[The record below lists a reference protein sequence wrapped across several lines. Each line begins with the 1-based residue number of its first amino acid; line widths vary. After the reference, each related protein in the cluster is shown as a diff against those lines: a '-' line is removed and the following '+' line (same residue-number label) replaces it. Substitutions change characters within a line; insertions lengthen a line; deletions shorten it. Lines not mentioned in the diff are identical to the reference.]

1 MRRDTVALAGAL
13 LLAGCPIPQ
22 AVPELEG
29 AVAPPRIVMANSTTQ
44 IAYPATVIPVASGCA
59 AHPTFDLSTE
69 LRDSVTDES
78 IQARWF
84 VNYDLANGFSQT
96 PQHQQTISVVDSNDP
111 TLRRTDTWTFDPYAY
126 PSYTG
131 GVGSADGALHVVE
144 LVVSNG
150 FSGGGPL
157 PNRSPAAGFEVQL
170 YRWVFLN
177 APEPGGCTSGAAG
190 CCP

>member
-1 MRRDTVALAGAL
+1 MRRDAVALAVAL

-22 AVPELEG
+22 AVPDYSAG
-29 AVAPPRIVMANSTTQ
+29 PVTPPRIVVDNSTTQ
-44 IAYPATVIPVASGCA
+44 IAYPATVIRVPAGCA

-69 LRDSVTDES
+69 LRDSDTVES

-96 PQHQQTISVVDSNDP
+96 PQHQQTILDVDSNDP

-177 APEPGGCTSGAAG
+177 APEPVGCPGAAG